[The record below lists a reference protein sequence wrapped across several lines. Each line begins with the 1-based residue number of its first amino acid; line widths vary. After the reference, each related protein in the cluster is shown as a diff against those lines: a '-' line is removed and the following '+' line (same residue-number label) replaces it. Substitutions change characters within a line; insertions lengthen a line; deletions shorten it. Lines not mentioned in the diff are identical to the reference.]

1 LFAIAFEERTLFVK
15 RERFILTQKLGF
27 YVNLEKCEI
36 AAQLVKRYGEYLE
49 DMPLEERL
57 TFRAAL
63 CVYQILKT
71 KVATLTSEDI
81 PTNRE
86 LVVDAITLANSD
98 AWMSEQLTH
107 WIIGFASDEKMQFRL
122 EPMIRALN
130 DSISCDIG

>member
-1 LFAIAFEERTLFVK
+1 M
-15 RERFILTQKLGF
+15 TQKLGF

-36 AAQLVKRYGEYLE
+36 AAQLVKRYGEYLQ

-81 PTNRE
+81 PTARE
-86 LVVDAITLANSD
+86 LV
-98 AWMSEQLTH
+98 
-107 WIIGFASDEKMQFRL
+107 R
-122 EPMIRALN
+122 
-130 DSISCDIG
+130 

>member
-1 LFAIAFEERTLFVK
+1 MA
-15 RERFILTQKLGF
+15 QMLGF

-36 AAQLVKRYGEYLE
+36 AAQLVKHYGEYLQ

-63 CVYQILKT
+63 CVYQILRT
-71 KVATLTSEDI
+71 KVATLTEEEI

-107 WIIGFASDEKMQFRL
+107 WIIGFASDEKMQSRF
-122 EPMIRALN
+122 EPMIRAFSG
-130 DSISCDIG
+130 SISCDIG

>member
-1 LFAIAFEERTLFVK
+1 M
-15 RERFILTQKLGF
+15 TQKLGF

-36 AAQLVKRYGEYLE
+36 AAQLVKCYGEYLQ

-71 KVATLTSEDI
+71 KVATLTEEDI
-81 PTNRE
+81 PSNRE

-98 AWMSEQLTH
+98 AWMSEQLIH
-107 WIIGFASDEKMQFRL
+107 WIISFASDEKMQIRF
-122 EPMIRALN
+122 EPMIRALS